1 MTNKITALY
10 ARNAQANPDRI
21 RRQISNLTVMAERER
36 FQNLQCFTDD
46 GVSGTTAD
54 RPGLNALMEAIR
66 SNKVAAVLVTD
77 GTRLA
82 RNYQL
87 FGKLVQ
93 EMNDN
98 GVRVILGMEKQQ
110 YLPEH
115 IHDDSNGLDYT
126 LHGDYYFPDIKAET
140 FTLSELGIG
149 KFGLKYYDYLRDH
162 KKNLFMELLKEN
174 KLAAH
179 LKEIDQAANDRM
191 ERARKDFYK
200 QFGVTEELKAQDQ
213 MAWIHRA
220 GMAESIAEEFV
231 LNDLI
236 YT

>member
-98 GVRVILGMEKQQ
+98 GVRVILRLEKQQ

-126 LHGDYYFPDIKAET
+126 LHGDYYFPNLL
-140 FTLSELGIG
+140 LSAYESRRSIG
-149 KFGLKYYDYLRDH
+149 KWGMMHMDYLRSQH
-162 KKNLFMELLKEN
+162 SGQFNQLLLSGELHSYLTNLNSQAKERHSVIMKQLKEREGITEDMKRSDHMEWARRMASIN
-174 KLAAH
+174 
-179 LKEIDQAANDRM
+179 EIANEIIQNEM
-191 ERARKDFYK
+191 IF
-200 QFGVTEELKAQDQ
+200 
-213 MAWIHRA
+213 I
-220 GMAESIAEEFV
+220 
-231 LNDLI
+231 
-236 YT
+236 

>member
-1 MTNKITALY
+1 MTALY

-21 RRQISNLTVMAERER
+21 RRQISNLTVMAEREG

-46 GVSGTTAD
+46 GVSGATDD
-54 RPGLNALMEAIR
+54 RPGLNALMEAIH
-66 SNKVAAVLVTD
+66 SNKVATVLVTD

-82 RNYQL
+82 RGYQL

-98 GVRVILGMEKQQ
+98 GVRVVLGLEKHQ

-140 FTLSELGIG
+140 FTLSELGLSRL
-149 KFGLKYYDYLRDH
+149 GLKYYDYLREH
-162 KKNLFMELLKEN
+162 KQKLFMELLKEN

-179 LKEIDQAANDRM
+179 LQEIDQAAVDRM
-191 ERARKDFYK
+191 QGAKKAFYK
-200 QFGVTEELKAQDQ
+200 QFGVTEELKARDQ
-213 MAWIHRA
+213 MTWVHRA
-220 GMAESIAEEFV
+220 SMAESIAEEFI
-231 LNDLI
+231 LNELI

>member
-1 MTNKITALY
+1 MFPCSPSS
-10 ARNAQANPDRI
+10 QAP
-21 RRQISNLTVMAERER
+21 
-36 FQNLQCFTDD
+36 
-46 GVSGTTAD
+46 
-54 RPGLNALMEAIR
+54 MEAIR
-66 SNKVAAVLVTD
+66 SNKVAVVLVTD

-126 LHGDYYFPDIKAET
+126 LHGDYYFPDIQAET
-140 FTLSELGIG
+140 FTLSELGLG
-149 KFGLKYYDYLRDH
+149 RFGLKYYDYLREH
-162 KKNLFMELLKEN
+162 KKNLFMELLKGN

-179 LKEIDQAANDRM
+179 LKAM
-191 ERARKDFYK
+191 PSS
-200 QFGVTEELKAQDQ
+200 L
-213 MAWIHRA
+213 
-220 GMAESIAEEFV
+220 
-231 LNDLI
+231 
-236 YT
+236 

>member
-21 RRQISNLTVMAERER
+21 RRQISNLTVMAEREG

-46 GVSGTTAD
+46 GVSGTTDD

-66 SNKVAAVLVTD
+66 SNKVATVLVTD

-98 GVRVILGMEKQQ
+98 GVRVILGLEKQQ

-126 LHGDYYFPDIKAET
+126 LHGDYYFPNLL
-140 FTLSELGIG
+140 LSAYENRRSIG
-149 KFGLKYYDYLRDH
+149 KWGMMHMDYLRSQH
-162 KKNLFMELLKEN
+162 SGQFNQLLLSGELHSYLANLNSQAKERHSVIMKQLKEREGITEDMKRSDHMEWARRMASIN
-174 KLAAH
+174 
-179 LKEIDQAANDRM
+179 EIANEIIQNEM
-191 ERARKDFYK
+191 IF
-200 QFGVTEELKAQDQ
+200 
-213 MAWIHRA
+213 I
-220 GMAESIAEEFV
+220 
-231 LNDLI
+231 
-236 YT
+236 